1 MAESAAKLAE
11 CAYHTSAAAGLKDN
25 QSMMSRGNLRTEV
38 YVSQFLS
45 SKVDVAG
52 AETQLFCAI
61 FLHVP
66 VRKHC
71 SPRMAQDTYIHIA
84 GKVETNSMPVS
95 AGVHIEQASVFPD
108 SPNHT
113 TSLRVSCETS
123 KPVTL
128 QLRVPRWADS
138 GQNRLLLDNA
148 HPAATVCGNGPFP
161 TVNSQNDHFIETG
174 LGQT

>member
-1 MAESAAKLAE
+1 
-11 CAYHTSAAAGLKDN
+11 
-25 QSMMSRGNLRTEV
+25 MMSRGNLRTEV

-52 AETQLFCAI
+52 AQTQLFCAI

-71 SPRMAQDTYIHIA
+71 WPRMAQDTYIHIA
-84 GKVETNSMPVS
+84 GKVETNSMPFS

-113 TSLRVSCETS
+113 TSLRISCETS
-123 KPVTL
+123 KSVTL

-148 HPAATVCGNGPFP
+148 HHPPATVC
-161 TVNSQNDHFIETG
+161 ETISHR
-174 LGQT
+174 

>member
-71 SPRMAQDTYIHIA
+71 WAKNGSGHIHTHCR
-84 GKVETNSMPVS
+84 KS
-95 AGVHIEQASVFPD
+95 
-108 SPNHT
+108 
-113 TSLRVSCETS
+113 
-123 KPVTL
+123 
-128 QLRVPRWADS
+128 
-138 GQNRLLLDNA
+138 
-148 HPAATVCGNGPFP
+148 
-161 TVNSQNDHFIETG
+161 
-174 LGQT
+174 